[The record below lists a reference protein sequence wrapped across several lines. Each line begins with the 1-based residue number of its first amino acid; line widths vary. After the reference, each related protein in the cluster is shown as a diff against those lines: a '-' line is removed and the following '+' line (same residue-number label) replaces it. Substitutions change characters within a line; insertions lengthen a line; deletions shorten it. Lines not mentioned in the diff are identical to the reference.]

1 MERDTRSALMPEQ
14 TFRLR
19 RLHVVAFAGIAGMA
33 LAGCNTTTIDDGSAE
48 APAGVCS
55 HTYREPVFNISYA
68 VNALTGESL
77 GTIVIQSISIN
88 DRLVTD
94 DNNPLISSQNIERVD
109 GHWRCS
115 LPCGLGNEE
124 GRYRVVV
131 DAPGYL
137 PKGYKELWQK
147 GRERVSP
154 LSVILGM
161 NNAANAH
168 ISIQLGL
175 GGVSMSHT
183 VACASSAIAIGEA
196 FRRVRSG
203 EAPVML
209 TGGLRRAAG
218 LRRGPCLG
226 GATRHGLW

>member
-1 MERDTRSALMPEQ
+1 MPEQ

-137 PKGYKELWQK
+137 PQSLTVQANY
-147 GRERVSP
+147 RVYEGGCPSY
-154 LSVILGM
+154 SD
-161 NNAANAH
+161 
-168 ISIQLGL
+168 QGL
-175 GGVSMSHT
+175 HVGL
-183 VACASSAIAIGEA
+183 ALEAKASN
-196 FRRVRSG
+196 
-203 EAPVML
+203 
-209 TGGLRRAAG
+209 
-218 LRRGPCLG
+218 
-226 GATRHGLW
+226 